1 MNYTDTGAS
10 VELKRA
16 ASIIMYKAAQQSW
29 EHRRRKM
36 GEIITLQDNF
46 SGIRGMD
53 ISSLPLGTMLG
64 ANSDG
69 IGTKAELAERRGK
82 YETIAYDLLAM
93 VCDDAA
99 VQGAEPVAV
108 VSTLDVN
115 TLFNGSENYLNNIE
129 LLAAGYLRAAR
140 DAKVGI
146 LNGETAELGQRI
158 SGYGPFNYNWNA
170 TALWF
175 AKKQRL
181 RTGQDIKA
189 GDAIVGLPESGFRC
203 NGFSLVRR
211 ILEDSYGPEWHT
223 QSYFGHNLAEL
234 ALTPS
239 RIYTRVLVEMTGG
252 YIDEPLAE
260 IHGLAHITGGG
271 IPEKLSRILK
281 PSGLGALLDEPF
293 SPPEFMSYLQRIG
306 KVPDAEAYRT
316 WNMGQGML
324 IITPEP
330 ERVMRIA
337 SRHSI
342 ESKVVGRIVSEKKIM
357 VKNKGEYGKGELLEF

>member
-64 ANSDG
+64 ANSDC
-69 IGTKAELAERRGK
+69 IGTKAELAERKGK

-129 LLAAGYLRAAR
+129 LLAAGR
-140 DAKVGI
+140 
-146 LNGETAELGQRI
+146 
-158 SGYGPFNYNWNA
+158 
-170 TALWF
+170 
-175 AKKQRL
+175 
-181 RTGQDIKA
+181 
-189 GDAIVGLPESGFRC
+189 
-203 NGFSLVRR
+203 
-211 ILEDSYGPEWHT
+211 
-223 QSYFGHNLAEL
+223 
-234 ALTPS
+234 
-239 RIYTRVLVEMTGG
+239 
-252 YIDEPLAE
+252 
-260 IHGLAHITGGG
+260 
-271 IPEKLSRILK
+271 
-281 PSGLGALLDEPF
+281 
-293 SPPEFMSYLQRIG
+293 
-306 KVPDAEAYRT
+306 
-316 WNMGQGML
+316 
-324 IITPEP
+324 
-330 ERVMRIA
+330 
-337 SRHSI
+337 
-342 ESKVVGRIVSEKKIM
+342 SE
-357 VKNKGEYGKGELLEF
+357 